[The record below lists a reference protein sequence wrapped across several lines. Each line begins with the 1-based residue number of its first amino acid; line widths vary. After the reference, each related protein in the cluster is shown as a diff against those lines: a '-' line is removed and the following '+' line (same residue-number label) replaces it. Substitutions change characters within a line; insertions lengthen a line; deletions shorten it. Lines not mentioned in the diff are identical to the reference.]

1 MVRMSEVVMEK
12 GPDVSRGYERT
23 VRFDGASGAYIVK
36 HLLAAALKPR
46 IRV

>member
-12 GPDVSRGYERT
+12 GQDVWRGCERT
-23 VRFDGASGAYIVK
+23 VRFEGASGAYIFK
-36 HLLAAALKPR
+36 HLLAAAPKPR